1 MSINQKIV
9 TVKRALISVYDKSG
23 LQPFVEKLNAQN
35 IEIVSTGG
43 TGKVIRDLGISVI
56 DISDFTGF
64 PEVMDGRVKTINP
77 RVEGGILGLR
87 DKHSEEAKKNNW
99 PTGSP

>member
-1 MSINQKIV
+1 MGINQKIV
-9 TVKRALISVYDKSG
+9 TVKRALISVYDKNG

-87 DKHSEEAKKNNW
+87 DKHSQ
-99 PTGSP
+99 